1 MNFLCDLTRLHLV
14 GVVCEWLSDSDVAV
28 LECCISPLIGFIIGR
43 HSHMISQFESLSLL
57 PDHFEFESHV
67 LQSRAAIRFL
77 K

>member
-14 GVVCEWLSDSDVAV
+14 GAVSERLSDSDVAV
-28 LECCISPLIGFIIGR
+28 LEYCISPLIGCIIGR
-43 HSHMISQFESLSLL
+43 HFHMISQFKSLSLL
-57 PDHFEFESHV
+57 PDHFELESHV